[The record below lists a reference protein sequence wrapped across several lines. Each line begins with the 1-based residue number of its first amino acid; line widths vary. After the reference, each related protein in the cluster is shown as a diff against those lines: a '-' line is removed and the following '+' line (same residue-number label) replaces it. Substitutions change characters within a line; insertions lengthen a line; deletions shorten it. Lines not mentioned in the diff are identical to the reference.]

1 MAIKAWIPSP
11 EMVDGDITM
20 VMCWEFSITTLMC
33 WEFPISLMPINHE
46 GDQQSP
52 RKRKGA
58 PGFSVDGL
66 ARASLT
72 EAH

>member
-33 WEFPISLMPINHE
+33 WEFPISLMPIKHE

-52 RKRKGA
+52 RRRKGA
-58 PGFSVDGL
+58 PAFSDDGRQ
-66 ARASLT
+66 ATRY
-72 EAH
+72 

>member
-33 WEFPISLMPINHE
+33 WEFPISLMSISHE
-46 GDQQSP
+46 GDQHSP
-52 RKRKGA
+52 RRRKGA
-58 PGFSVDGL
+58 PELSVDGRQGIL
-66 ARASLT
+66 Y
-72 EAH
+72 